1 MNLKNSIKIK
11 VDQVVLE
18 LIGPNS
24 ILTVLIYNLKTAWPT
39 KIPMPFMSSLN
50 ILLWYAYVIFQE
62 GVDYF
67 EIEHKT
73 C

>member
-1 MNLKNSIKIK
+1 M
-11 VDQVVLE
+11 
-18 LIGPNS
+18 
-24 ILTVLIYNLKTAWPT
+24 TVLIYNLKTAWPT
-39 KIPMPFMSSLN
+39 KIPMSFLNSLN
-50 ILLWYAYVIFQE
+50 IFFKDAYAVFQK

>member
-1 MNLKNSIKIK
+1 MASGSWVIDSNI
-11 VDQVVLE
+11 
-18 LIGPNS
+18 

-39 KIPMPFMSSLN
+39 KISMPFLSSSN
-50 ILLWYAYVIFQE
+50 NLLQDAYFIFQK

-67 EIEHKT
+67 EIEYKT

>member
-1 MNLKNSIKIK
+1 M
-11 VDQVVLE
+11 D
-18 LIGPNS
+18 PNN

-39 KIPMPFMSSLN
+39 KISMPFFKFLEHFAN
-50 ILLWYAYVIFQE
+50 VIFQA